1 MSSDGVRPGTTRAGK
16 LLVKSAS
23 GRQPVIEIAV
33 TVVVPKH
40 QVAVD
45 VGASR
50 GHTDAAGD
58 AWTADRRYR
67 AGSHGYVAGSTA
79 TASTH
84 KKIKG
89 TEDQTLFRTAR
100 ERMLEY
106 RFDSVPDGVY
116 TVELDFA
123 EIRDMRMG
131 KRVFDV
137 LVEGELA
144 IPALD
149 LALEAG
155 TYTAVSRQYTV
166 RVADG
171 QLNVRF
177 AARDGATLVN
187 AIRISERPDKTA
199 AVVS

>member
-1 MSSDGVRPGTTRAGK
+1 
-16 LLVKSAS
+16 
-23 GRQPVIEIAV
+23 V

-45 VGASR
+45 VGGTR
-50 GHTDAAGD
+50 GTTDAAGD
-58 AWTADRRYR
+58 SWTADSRYR
-67 AGSHGYVAGSTA
+67 AGGHGYVANHSSTGSTRR
-79 TASTH
+79 T
-84 KKIKG
+84 IQG
-89 TEDQTLFRTAR
+89 TEDQSLFRTAR
-100 ERMLEY
+100 EGMLEY
-106 RFDSVPDGVY
+106 RFDGVPNGVY

-123 EIRDMRMG
+123 DIENTRPGR
-131 KRVFDV
+131 RVFDV

-166 RVADG
+166 RVSDG

-177 AARDGATLVN
+177 ATREGSTLVN

-199 AVVS
+199 S

>member
-1 MSSDGVRPGTTRAGK
+1 HEQIR
-16 LLVKSAS
+16 
-23 GRQPVIEIAV
+23 
-33 TVVVPKH
+33 
-40 QVAVD
+40 
-45 VGASR
+45 
-50 GHTDAAGD
+50 
-58 AWTADRRYR
+58 
-67 AGSHGYVAGSTA
+67 
-79 TASTH
+79 
-84 KKIKG
+84 G
-89 TEDQTLFRTAR
+89 TEDQTLLRTAR

-177 AARDGATLVN
+177 AARDGATLVYV
-187 AIRISERPDKTA
+187 IRISERPDKTA
-199 AVVS
+199 P